1 VIHFSKI
8 CLLVFKISQVLK
20 FDYVHLILHFFVQ
33 KLELELEHEVKKLE
47 QTHKFVIFVTTMSKP
62 VKDLFSNLF
71 HELNFDR
78 NFVVL
83 DKVGTNV
90 PTFEDDLYMPA

>member
-1 VIHFSKI
+1 
-8 CLLVFKISQVLK
+8 
-20 FDYVHLILHFFVQ
+20 
-33 KLELELEHEVKKLE
+33 
-47 QTHKFVIFVTTMSKP
+47 MSKP

-90 PTFEDDLYMPA
+90 PTFEDDLYIPA